1 MPQTFVTQ
9 LETKL
14 ELNDIK
20 DVVMTEI
27 EVDSAGNFVREFRF
41 FGTPNDP
48 TIATPPKSLAVRV
61 LATTREALEVTTPA
75 LQI

>member
-1 MPQTFVTQ
+1 MPQTLVTQ

-20 DVVMTEI
+20 DIVMTEI

-41 FGTPNDP
+41 FGTPNDSSAAASP
-48 TIATPPKSLAVRV
+48 QSLVVRTV
-61 LATTREALEVTTPA
+61 ATTREALEITTPA